1 MTMEIL
7 QKGKVLAIDYGKK
20 RIGVASGDIEM
31 GIAFPRVVIQNKS
44 LPYVLGEISKMCKD
58 LDVKM
63 MVIGLPLSMQED
75 QRENRIMKD
84 VKTFVDTLTATFKDV
99 EIALFD
105 ERLSSFEAEQ
115 LMSEYKI
122 EGPDDLY
129 AAQII
134 LQRFFNKMK
143 A

>member
-1 MTMEIL
+1 LAEFE
-7 QKGKVLAIDYGKK
+7 KGKVLAIDYGKK
-20 RIGVASGDIEM
+20 RIGVASGDIEV

-44 LPYVLGEISKMCKD
+44 IQYVLAEIQKLCRE

-63 MVIGLPLSMQED
+63 IVIGLPLSMQED
-75 QRENRIMKD
+75 QKENRIMKD
-84 VKTFVDTLTATFKDV
+84 VKTFVKILEDNLKLKV
-99 EIALFD
+99 VLFD

-134 LQRFFNKMK
+134 LQRFFNKIK

>member
-1 MTMEIL
+1 MIL
-7 QKGKVLAIDYGKK
+7 SNFQKGKVLALDYGKK

-31 GIAFPRVVIQNKS
+31 GIAFPRIVIQNKS
-44 LPYVLGEISKMCKD
+44 LPYVLGELTKMCKG

-63 MVIGLPLSMQED
+63 IVVGLPLSMQED

-84 VKTFVDTLTATFKDV
+84 VKTFVEVLKTTFADL

-105 ERLSSFEAEQ
+105 ERLSSFEAER

-134 LQRFFNKMK
+134 LQRFFNKLK

>member
-1 MTMEIL
+1 MEIQVL
-7 QKGKVLAIDYGKK
+7 QKGKVLALDYGKR
-20 RIGVASGDIEM
+20 RIGVASGDIEA

-44 LPYVLGEISKMCKD
+44 LPYVLGELTKMYKE

-63 MVIGLPLSMQED
+63 IVIGLPLSMQED

-84 VKTFVDTLTATFKDV
+84 VKTFVDTLNATFKDV
-99 EIALFD
+99 EIALID
-105 ERLSSFEAEQ
+105 ERLSSFEADQ

>member
-1 MTMEIL
+1 METL
-7 QKGKVLAIDYGKK
+7 QKGKVLALDYGKR
-20 RIGVASGDIEM
+20 RIGVASGDIEAA
-31 GIAFPRVVIQNKS
+31 IAFPRVVIQNKS
-44 LPYVLGEISKMCKD
+44 LPYVLGELTKMCKD

-63 MVIGLPLSMQED
+63 IVIGLPLSMQED

-84 VKTFVDTLTATFKDV
+84 VKTFVDTLAITFKDI
-99 EIALFD
+99 EIVLFD

-134 LQRFFNKMK
+134 LQRFFNKLK

>member
-1 MTMEIL
+1 MAEFE
-7 QKGKVLAIDYGKK
+7 KGKVLAIDYGKK
-20 RIGVASGDIEM
+20 RIGVASGDIEV

-44 LPYVLGEISKMCKD
+44 IQYVLAEIQKLCRE

-63 MVIGLPLSMQED
+63 IVIGLPLSMQED
-75 QRENRIMKD
+75 QKENRIMKD
-84 VKTFVDTLTATFKDV
+84 VKTFVKILEDNLKLKV
-99 EIALFD
+99 VLFD

-134 LQRFFNKMK
+134 LQRFFNKIK